1 MRASEI
7 LRKMADI
14 FDAKDGA
21 ETAPTEIT
29 NRPEIVDVEV
39 SEPTDTQGIEGQ
51 AQVNT
56 RAMVPPLQQKLDLMK
71 KLAGVEV
78 PETDVAIGDNE
89 GCCPKC
95 GCEPCECGEEPD
107 ELSIMRQNAG
117 IKPAVIAIADED
129 EPFEG

>member
-78 PETDVAIGDNE
+78 PETDIAIGDD

-95 GCEPCECGEEPD
+95 GCEPCACEPEQD

-117 IKPAVIAIADED
+117 IKPVVMAIADDD

>member
-7 LRKMADI
+7 LRKLADVI
-14 FDAKDGA
+14 DAKDSGQSQ
-21 ETAPTEIT
+21 TQVT
-29 NRPEIVDVEV
+29 NRPEVVDVEV
-39 SEPTDTQGIEGQ
+39 SEPVDTHGIEGQ

-56 RAMVPPLQQKLDLMK
+56 RSMVAPLQQKLDIMK

-78 PETDVAIGDNE
+78 PHTDVAIDGDE
-89 GCCPKC
+89 GHCSAC
-95 GCEPCECGEEPD
+95 GCEPCECEPD